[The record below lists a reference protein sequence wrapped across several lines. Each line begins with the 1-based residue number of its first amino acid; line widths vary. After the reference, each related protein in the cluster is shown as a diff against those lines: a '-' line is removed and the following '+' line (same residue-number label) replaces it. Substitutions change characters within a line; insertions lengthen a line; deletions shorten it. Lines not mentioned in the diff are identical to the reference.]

1 VCLIHAI
8 IPIVYISEKVLN
20 YLSSMVENCSSNLLM
35 MHRQTM
41 NRGNLTRL
49 EYISILLDLSS
60 TKDFRILLYM
70 TDIMVKMLGLWDTN
84 SFFSPLM

>member
-1 VCLIHAI
+1 M
-8 IPIVYISEKVLN
+8 PIVYISEKVLN
-20 YLSSMVENCSSNLLM
+20 YLSSMIENCSSNLLL

-60 TKDFRILLYM
+60 TRDFRILLYM
-70 TDIMVKMLGLWDTN
+70 IDIMVKMLGLWDTN
-84 SFFSPLM
+84 SFFSPLI

>member
-1 VCLIHAI
+1 M
-8 IPIVYISEKVLN
+8 PIVYISEKVLN
-20 YLSSMVENCSSNLLM
+20 YLSSMIENCSSNLLL

-60 TKDFRILLYM
+60 TRDFRILLYM
-70 TDIMVKMLGLWDTN
+70 IDIMVKMLGLWDTN
-84 SFFSPLM
+84 SFFSLLMWGVLDL